1 MAVQD
6 AQSYTKLPKS
16 HYFLTVSRGSGMR
29 TFAIRWFVVHA
40 LLVLLPL
47 FGLAGSGSIAY
58 LVFHDDLVAALMN
71 RQSQMQYAYEDKL
84 DALRGQ
90 LQHEANRQLTD
101 QAIVERSVQDLLSR
115 EAKLETRAAWVTGLA
130 GQVANRSGAETASA
144 GPEPGRRPVNPL
156 SRLQPAAPGV
166 PDGVMSFAPE
176 PGPALAP
183 TAAPK
188 PHPEAL
194 LVEPAPGVPDGV
206 GMALAAVPIK
216 TRLSLLSASLDRIE
230 HVQVGAVARLG
241 GMARA
246 ESERLRGAL
255 EEAGLS
261 PERFKTGRL
270 PATGGP
276 FVPLPDD
283 RDSPF
288 ARAIETLQT
297 SQQSVERLREVIGHV
312 PLAGPL
318 PGSPEVTSPFGARID
333 PFLGRPA
340 LHTGVDLK
348 QDYGAEVRTTAAGRV
363 SFAGQMGGYGNMVEI
378 DHGNGL
384 ASRYAHL
391 SRIEVVEGDSVA
403 KGSVVGQVGSTGRA
417 TGPHLH
423 YEVRIDG
430 DPVDPMRFL
439 DVGLRLAKAE
449 PHL

>member
-6 AQSYTKLPKS
+6 AQSYTKLPNS

-40 LLVLLPL
+40 ALVLLPIL
-47 FGLAGSGSIAY
+47 GLAGSGSIAY
-58 LVFHDDLVAALMN
+58 IVFHDDLVAALMN

-84 DALRGQ
+84 VALRGQ

-101 QAIVERSVQDLLSR
+101 QEVVERSVQDLLSR
-115 EAKLETRAAWVTGLA
+115 EAKLETRTAWVTGLA
-130 GQVANRSGAETASA
+130 GQVANRSGTETASS
-144 GPEPGRRPVNPL
+144 GPAPARRPANPL
-156 SRLQPAAPGV
+156 GQLQPAGPGL

-176 PGPALAP
+176 PVPALTPPAV
-183 TAAPK
+183 PK
-188 PHPEAL
+188 PHPEAM
-194 LVEPAPGVPDGV
+194 LVEPSRGLPGGLEA
-206 GMALAAVPIK
+206 ALPIK
-216 TRLSLLSASLDRIE
+216 TRLSLLSASLDRVE
-230 HVQVGAVARLG
+230 QGQVGAVYRLG
-241 GMARA
+241 GLARA
-246 ESERLRGAL
+246 ESERLRGAI
-255 EEAGLS
+255 EDAGLS

-283 RDSPF
+283 KDSPF

-297 SQQSVERLREVIGHV
+297 SQQSVERLRGVIGHV

-348 QDYGAEVRTTAAGRV
+348 QEYGAEVRTTAAGRV
-363 SFAGQMGGYGNMVEI
+363 SFAGQMGGYGNMVEV

-391 SRIEVVEGDSVA
+391 SRIDVAEGETVS
-403 KGSVVGQVGSTGRA
+403 KGSVLGEVGSTGRA

-430 DPVDPMRFL
+430 EPVDPMRFL

-449 PHL
+449 THL